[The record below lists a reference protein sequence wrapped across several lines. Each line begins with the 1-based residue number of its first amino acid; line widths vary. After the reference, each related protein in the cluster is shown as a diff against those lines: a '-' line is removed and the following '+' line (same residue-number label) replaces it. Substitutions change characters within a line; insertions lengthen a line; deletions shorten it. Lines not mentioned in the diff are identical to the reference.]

1 MNDAAAQSRIAP
13 QTSDFAGRVVVVT
26 GAAGGIGTAI
36 ARRLAADG
44 ARLALLDQRAEPL
57 EDIARALRDDGADAV
72 ALPVALSRTADVEAA
87 VASIENE
94 LGPIAHLAHA
104 AGILRIGAAL
114 TQADADWDA
123 CMDANARGQF
133 VVTRAVAQRMA
144 ARANGSIVVVG
155 SNAAAVPRAGMAAY
169 GASKA
174 AARYQLQCLGLELA
188 QLGIRCNVVSPGSTD
203 TPMQQAFAPTEADR
217 QRILRATRAVSGS
230 ASRWGGSPARRISPT
245 PWPSCCR
252 IVRATSRSTTCA
264 WMAVRPLM
272 PEEVVPAAL
281 PRCRDISCCEGIVF
295 ANNSH

>member
-1 MNDAAAQSRIAP
+1 MKDAASPHRFKP
-13 QTSDFAGRVVVVT
+13 RPLDFAGRIVVVT

-44 ARLALLDQRAEPL
+44 ARLALLDQRADAL
-57 EDIARALRDDGADAV
+57 EAIARALRDDGAEV
-72 ALPVALSRTADVEAA
+72 IALPVALSRTAEVEAA
-87 VASIENE
+87 VASIEND

-114 TQADADWDA
+114 TQADTDWDA

-133 VVTRAVAQRMA
+133 VVTRTVAQRMA

-174 AARYQLQCLGLELA
+174 AAHYQLQCLGLELA
-188 QLGIRCNVVSPGSTD
+188 PLGIRCNAVSPGSTD

-217 QRILRATRAVSGS
+217 RRILQGDPGSFRLGIPLGRIAGADDIADAVAFLLSDRARHITLHDLRVD
-230 ASRWGGSPARRISPT
+230 GG
-245 PWPSCCR
+245 
-252 IVRATSRSTTCA
+252 ATLGA
-264 WMAVRPLM
+264 
-272 PEEVVPAAL
+272 
-281 PRCRDISCCEGIVF
+281 
-295 ANNSH
+295 

>member
-1 MNDAAAQSRIAP
+1 MNKAASRLSPEPRAGE
-13 QTSDFAGRVVVVT
+13 FAGRVVVVT

-57 EDIARALRDDGADAV
+57 EAIARALRDDGVEAV

-87 VASIENE
+87 VRSIEND

-114 TQADADWDA
+114 TQTDDDWDA
-123 CMDANARGQF
+123 CMDANARGQL

-174 AARYQLQCLGLELA
+174 AAHYQLQCLGLELA
-188 QLGIRCNVVSPGSTD
+188 PLGIRCNLVSPGSTD
-203 TPMQQAFAPTEADR
+203 TPMQQAFAPTKTDR
-217 QRILRATRAVSGS
+217 QRILQGDPGSFRLGIPLGRIAGPDDIADAVVFLLSDQARHITLHDLRVDGGATLDA
-230 ASRWGGSPARRISPT
+230 
-245 PWPSCCR
+245 
-252 IVRATSRSTTCA
+252 
-264 WMAVRPLM
+264 
-272 PEEVVPAAL
+272 
-281 PRCRDISCCEGIVF
+281 
-295 ANNSH
+295 